1 VTKPRTKI
9 HLVLGL
15 VTKRKV
21 NVHKGGPVSHN
32 RPVAELL
39 HGQAKD
45 RRCAFT
51 AEFEGMAPSPSDSEM
66 QKQTFNRMHA
76 QTLNSPTQAEK
87 GFLQA
92 FEAGE
97 PDWNLFPEPAIRH
110 LPAVQW
116 KLLNI
121 QTFKQASPVR
131 HAEGPNKLSRV
142 LD

>member
-1 VTKPRTKI
+1 MT
-9 HLVLGL
+9 
-15 VTKRKV
+15 
-21 NVHKGGPVSHN
+21 
-32 RPVAELL
+32 
-39 HGQAKD
+39 
-45 RRCAFT
+45 
-51 AEFEGMAPSPSDSEM
+51 PSPSDSEI

-76 QTLNSPTQAEK
+76 QILNSPTQADK

-121 QTFKQASPVR
+121 QTFKQASPVS

-142 LD
+142 LDQTRPGKAGQRKHPLAGKFTNRSNFIP

>member
-1 VTKPRTKI
+1 MT
-9 HLVLGL
+9 
-15 VTKRKV
+15 
-21 NVHKGGPVSHN
+21 
-32 RPVAELL
+32 
-39 HGQAKD
+39 
-45 RRCAFT
+45 
-51 AEFEGMAPSPSDSEM
+51 PSLSDSEM

-121 QTFKQASPVR
+121 QKFRQASPVR
-131 HAEGPNKLSRV
+131 HAEGLKKLSRV
-142 LD
+142 LA